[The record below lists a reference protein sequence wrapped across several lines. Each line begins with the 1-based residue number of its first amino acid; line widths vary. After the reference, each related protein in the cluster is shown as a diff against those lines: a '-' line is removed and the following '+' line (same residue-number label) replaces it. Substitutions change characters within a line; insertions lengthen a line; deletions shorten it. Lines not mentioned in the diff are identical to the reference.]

1 VDTTLLL
8 AGTFIVG
15 ALYAEFSRSAAIPV
29 LYGLLAVETSSWE
42 DWWVITFL
50 LLLATLF
57 TRFMR
62 AASA

>member
-1 VDTTLLL
+1 MDNTLLL

-29 LYGLLAVETSSWE
+29 LYGLMAVNTSSWE

-50 LLLATLF
+50 LLVATFF

>member
-1 VDTTLLL
+1 MDTTLLL

-29 LYGLLAVETSSWE
+29 LYGLLAVQTSSWT
-42 DWWVITFL
+42 DWWMLTFL
-50 LLLATLF
+50 LLIATLF
-57 TRFMR
+57 TRIMR